1 MWAAVRPAPIRVNGM
16 EVSKSVTEIAMDG
29 DMLSLRWSDNTTL
42 CGDIARLMLQVAQA
56 ECIDKLKLLAVSG
69 FQDQTLRIDGL
80 ERGATLSVYNLQ
92 GSKVMERRV
101 DDRHT
106 VVDIHR
112 LNTGIYLLK
121 CRYIVLKFVKR

>member
-80 ERGATLSVYNLQ
+80 ERGATLSVYNL
-92 GSKVMERRV
+92 
-101 DDRHT
+101 
-106 VVDIHR
+106 
-112 LNTGIYLLK
+112 
-121 CRYIVLKFVKR
+121 